1 MVFKNKKFIIGLIG
15 IFVLLLA
22 GCSTNKTTT
31 KKENTL
37 PSAKTILTKAQ
48 KTKFDSMHAT
58 WDETENDATIQK
70 AEAQYV
76 KNPTVIYANVATAS
90 NHYKMWIEGKTSY
103 IQMKGTSSNH
113 WFKTKLGKSNSY
125 AVLTD
130 SLNNM
135 LDPFVATSKSFK
147 VKPNG
152 NDYALSYKGNNKK
165 IWNAIVSDSAI
176 TVLIGIDLDNVK
188 PINNE
193 ILIDVDNSYHITD
206 VKVVSTYKDED
217 TNRTFTMNAD
227 QIDQIKHLEVPANV
241 KKGAVDLGKM
251 SKSD

>member
-15 IFVLLLA
+15 IFVLLLT

-58 WDETENDATIQK
+58 WDETENGATIQK

-76 KNPTVIYANVATAS
+76 KDPTVIYANVAAAS

-130 SLNNM
+130 SLNNT

-152 NDYALSYKGNNKK
+152 NDYTLSYKGNNKK

-193 ILIDVDNSYHITD
+193 ILIDVDKNYHITD
-206 VKVVSTYKDED
+206 VKVVSTYKDEG
-217 TNRTFTMNAD
+217 TNRTFTMNVD

-251 SKSD
+251 SKSN

>member
-58 WDETENDATIQK
+58 WDETENGATIQK

-76 KNPTVIYANVATAS
+76 KDPTVIYANVAAAS

-135 LDPFVATSKSFK
+135 LDPFASLNKQFK
-147 VKPNG
+147 VKQTG
-152 NDYALSYKGNNKK
+152 NDYVLSYKGNNKK

-188 PINNE
+188 PINSE
-193 ILIDVDNSYHITD
+193 IKIDVDKSYHITD
-206 VKVVSTYKDED
+206 VKVVSTYKDEG

-251 SKSD
+251 SKSN

>member
-76 KNPTVIYANVATAS
+76 KNPAVIYANVATAS

-206 VKVVSTYKDED
+206 VKVVSTYKDEG

-227 QIDQIKHLEVPANV
+227 QIDQIKHLEVPVNV

-251 SKSD
+251 SKSN

>member
-76 KNPTVIYANVATAS
+76 KNPAVIYANVATAS

-206 VKVVSTYKDED
+206 VKMVSTYKDEG

-251 SKSD
+251 SKSN

>member
-58 WDETENDATIQK
+58 WDETENGATIQK
-70 AEAQYV
+70 AEAQYD
-76 KNPTVIYANVATAS
+76 KNPAVIYANVATAS

-125 AVLTD
+125 TVLTD

-176 TVLIGIDLDNVK
+176 TVLISAVR
-188 PINNE
+188 
-193 ILIDVDNSYHITD
+193 T
-206 VKVVSTYKDED
+206 ST
-217 TNRTFTMNAD
+217 
-227 QIDQIKHLEVPANV
+227 
-241 KKGAVDLGKM
+241 
-251 SKSD
+251 

>member
-1 MVFKNKKFIIGLIG
+1 MVFKNKKFIIGLIS

-76 KNPTVIYANVATAS
+76 KNPAVIYANVATAS

-135 LDPFVATSKSFK
+135 LDPFVAISKSFK

-206 VKVVSTYKDED
+206 VKVVSTYKDEG

-251 SKSD
+251 SKSN

>member
-58 WDETENDATIQK
+58 WDETENGATIQK

-76 KNPTVIYANVATAS
+76 KEPPVIYANVATAS

-125 AVLTD
+125 TVLTD

-206 VKVVSTYKDED
+206 VKVVSTYKDEG

-227 QIDQIKHLEVPANV
+227 QIDQIKHLEVPVNV

-251 SKSD
+251 SKSN

>member
-22 GCSTNKTTT
+22 GCSTNKTT

-58 WDETENDATIQK
+58 WDETENGATIQK

-76 KNPTVIYANVATAS
+76 KDPTVIYANVATAS

-206 VKVVSTYKDED
+206 VKVVSTYKDEG

-251 SKSD
+251 SKSN

>member
-58 WDETENDATIQK
+58 WDETENGATIQK

-76 KNPTVIYANVATAS
+76 KDPTVIYANVATAS

-113 WFKTKLGKSNSY
+113 WFKTKLGKSTSY

-135 LDPFVATSKSFK
+135 LDPFASLNKQFK
-147 VKPNG
+147 VKQTG
-152 NDYALSYKGNNKK
+152 NDYVLSYKGNNKK

-193 ILIDVDNSYHITD
+193 ILIDVDKSYHITD
-206 VKVVSTYKDED
+206 VKVVSTYKDEG

-251 SKSD
+251 SKSN

>member
-1 MVFKNKKFIIGLIG
+1 MVFKNKKFIISLIG

-58 WDETENDATIQK
+58 WDETENGATIQK

-76 KNPTVIYANVATAS
+76 KDPTVIYANVATAS

-113 WFKTKLGKSNSY
+113 WFKTKLGKSTSY

-135 LDPFVATSKSFK
+135 LDPFASLNKQFK
-147 VKPNG
+147 VKQTG
-152 NDYALSYKGNNKK
+152 NDYVLSYKGNNKK

-188 PINNE
+188 PINSE
-193 ILIDVDNSYHITD
+193 IKIDVDKSYHITD
-206 VKVVSTYKDED
+206 VKVVSTYKDEG

-251 SKSD
+251 SKSN

>member
-15 IFVLLLA
+15 LFVLLLA
-22 GCSTNKTTT
+22 GCYTNNKTT
-31 KKENTL
+31 KKENNL

-58 WDETENDATIQK
+58 WNETENGNTIQK

-76 KNPTVIYANVATAS
+76 KNPTVIYANVSTAS
-90 NHYKMWIEGKTSY
+90 NHYKMWIEGKNNY
-103 IQMKGTSSNH
+103 IQMKGTSTDH
-113 WFKTKLGKSNSY
+113 WFKTKLGKSSSY

-135 LDPFVATSKSFK
+135 LDPFVAANKQFK
-147 VKPNG
+147 VTKKG
-152 NDYALSYKGNNKK
+152 NDYVLSYKGNNKK

-176 TVLIGIDLDNVK
+176 TALIGIDLDDVK

-193 ILIDVDNSYHITD
+193 IKIDVDKNYNITD
-206 VKVVSTYKDED
+206 VKVVSTYKDD
-217 TNRTFTMNAD
+217 GQKRTFTMNAD
-227 QIDQIKHLEVPANV
+227 QIDQIKNLSVPANV
-241 KKGAVDLGKM
+241 QKGAVDLGKIG
-251 SKSD
+251 KN

>member
-15 IFVLLLA
+15 IFVLLLT

-76 KNPTVIYANVATAS
+76 KNPTVIYANVSTAF

-152 NDYALSYKGNNKK
+152 NDYALSYEGNNKK

-206 VKVVSTYKDED
+206 VKVVSTYKDEG

-251 SKSD
+251 SKSN

>member
-1 MVFKNKKFIIGLIG
+1 MVFKNKKFIISLIG

-58 WDETENDATIQK
+58 WDETENGATIQK

-76 KNPTVIYANVATAS
+76 KEPPIIYANVATAS

-152 NDYALSYKGNNKK
+152 NDCALSYKGNNKK

-176 TVLIGIDLDNVK
+176 TALIGIDLDDVK

-193 ILIDVDNSYHITD
+193 IKIDVDKNYNITD
-206 VKVVSTYKDED
+206 VKVVSTYKDD
-217 TNRTFTMNAD
+217 GQKRTFTMNAD
-227 QIDQIKHLEVPANV
+227 QIDQIKNLSVPANV
-241 KKGAVDLGKM
+241 QKGAVDLGKIG
-251 SKSD
+251 KN

>member
-1 MVFKNKKFIIGLIG
+1 MKFKHQNIIIT
-15 IFVLLLA
+15 VLLALLFLTA
-22 GCSTNKTTT
+22 CSKTVSNKTA
-31 KKENTL
+31 NL
-37 PSAKTILTKAQ
+37 PTAKTILTKAQ

-58 WDETENDATIQK
+58 WDETENGATIQK

-76 KNPTVIYANVATAS
+76 KDPTVIYANVATAS
-90 NHYKMWIEGKTSY
+90 NHYKMWIEGKNSY

-152 NDYALSYKGNNKK
+152 NDYTLSYKGNNKK

-188 PINNE
+188 PINSE
-193 ILIDVDNSYHITD
+193 IKIDVDKSYHITD
-206 VKVVSTYKDED
+206 VKVVSTYKDEG

-251 SKSD
+251 SKRN

>member
-15 IFVLLLA
+15 IFVLLLT

-58 WDETENDATIQK
+58 WNETENGNTIQK

-76 KNPTVIYANVATAS
+76 KNPTVIYANVSTTF
-90 NHYKMWIEGKTSY
+90 NHYKMWIEGKNNY
-103 IQMKGTSSNH
+103 IQMKGTSTDH
-113 WFKTKLGKSNSY
+113 WFKTKLGKSSSY

-135 LDPFVATSKSFK
+135 LDPFVAANKQFK
-147 VKPNG
+147 VTKKG
-152 NDYALSYKGNNKK
+152 NDYVLSYKGNNKK

-176 TVLIGIDLDNVK
+176 TALIGIDLDDVK

-193 ILIDVDNSYHITD
+193 IKIDVDKNYNITD
-206 VKVVSTYKDED
+206 VKVVSTYKDD
-217 TNRTFTMNAD
+217 GQKRTFTMNAD
-227 QIDQIKHLEVPANV
+227 QIDQIKNLSVPANV
-241 KKGAVDLGKM
+241 QKGAVDLGKIG
-251 SKSD
+251 KN

>member
-1 MVFKNKKFIIGLIG
+1 MVFKNKKIIIDLIG

-22 GCSTNKTTT
+22 GCSNNKSTT

-48 KTKFDSMHAT
+48 NTKFDSMHTT
-58 WDETENDATIQK
+58 WNETENGQTIQK

-76 KNPTVIYANVATAS
+76 KDPTVIYANVATAS
-90 NHYKMWIEGKTSY
+90 NHYKMWIEGKNNY
-103 IQMKGTSSNH
+103 IQMKGTSSSH
-113 WFKTKLGKSNSY
+113 WFKTKLGKSSSY

-130 SLNNM
+130 SLDNM
-135 LDPFVATSKSFK
+135 LDPFVTTSKSFK

-152 NDYALSYKGNNKK
+152 NDYVLSYKGNNKK

-176 TVLIGIDLDNVK
+176 TALIGIDLDNVK

-193 ILIDVDNSYHITD
+193 IKIYVDKSYHITD
-206 VKVVSTYKDED
+206 VKVLSTYKDEGQK
-217 TNRTFTMNAD
+217 RTFTMNAD

-251 SKSD
+251 STNN

>member
-37 PSAKTILTKAQ
+37 PSAKKILTKAQ

-58 WDETENDATIQK
+58 WDETENGTTIQK

-76 KNPTVIYANVATAS
+76 KNPAVIYANVATAS

-152 NDYALSYKGNNKK
+152 NDYTLSYKGNNKK

-206 VKVVSTYKDED
+206 VKVVSTYKDEG

-227 QIDQIKHLEVPANV
+227 QIDQIKHLEVPANI

-251 SKSD
+251 SKRN

>member
-58 WDETENDATIQK
+58 WDETENGTTIQK

-76 KNPTVIYANVATAS
+76 KNPAVIYANVATAS

-135 LDPFVATSKSFK
+135 LDPFVATNKSFK

-152 NDYALSYKGNNKK
+152 NDYTLSYKGNNKK

-176 TVLIGIDLDNVK
+176 TVLIGIDLDNMK

-206 VKVVSTYKDED
+206 VKVVSTYKDEG

-251 SKSD
+251 SKSN

>member
-15 IFVLLLA
+15 IFVLLLT

-58 WDETENDATIQK
+58 WNETENGNTIQK

-76 KNPTVIYANVATAS
+76 KNPTVIYANVSTAF
-90 NHYKMWIEGKTSY
+90 NHYKMWIEGKNNY
-103 IQMKGTSSNH
+103 IQMKGTSTDH
-113 WFKTKLGKSNSY
+113 WFKTKLGKSSSY

-135 LDPFVATSKSFK
+135 LDPFVAVNKQFK
-147 VKPNG
+147 VTKKG
-152 NDYALSYKGNNKK
+152 NDYVLSYKGNNKK

-176 TVLIGIDLDNVK
+176 TALIGIDLDDVK

-193 ILIDVDNSYHITD
+193 IKIDVDKNYNITD
-206 VKVVSTYKDED
+206 VKVVSTYKDD
-217 TNRTFTMNAD
+217 GQKRTFTMNAD
-227 QIDQIKHLEVPANV
+227 QIDQIKNLSVPANV
-241 KKGAVDLGKM
+241 QKGAVDLGKIG
-251 SKSD
+251 KN

>member
-76 KNPTVIYANVATAS
+76 KNPAVIYANVATAS

-176 TVLIGIDLDNVK
+176 TVLIGIDLDNMK

-206 VKVVSTYKDED
+206 VKVVSTYKDEG

-251 SKSD
+251 SKSN

>member
-37 PSAKTILTKAQ
+37 QSAKTILTKAQ

-58 WDETENDATIQK
+58 WDETENGATIQK
-70 AEAQYV
+70 AEVQYV
-76 KNPTVIYANVATAS
+76 NDPTVIYANVAAAS

-125 AVLTD
+125 TVLTD

-206 VKVVSTYKDED
+206 VKVVSTYKDEG

-251 SKSD
+251 SKSN